1 MASYVTRT
9 IVDIVNIYIYIYIY
23 IYIFNKALV
32 KTSSEDAIKM

>member
-9 IVDIVNIYIYIYIY
+9 IVDIVNIY